1 MGKLLWEASR
11 SKKCRS
17 LMRIFINYVNA
28 REGLAIKSYDQL
40 HAWSVAEPLFFWN
53 DVWDYFGIIGDK
65 PFNSAFKS
73 RLYFRDSVWF
83 PGARINYA
91 ENMLKHMYGED
102 EGIVFRG
109 ENRVRRALSRDEVR
123 HGVAKMAR
131 ALQAAGVEKG
141 MVVAGYMPNLPE
153 TVIAM
158 LASAAIGAIWCSC
171 ATDIGPGAAV
181 DRIGQT
187 QPTVL
192 ITADGYYYKGKTFDV
207 LPNAKAVV
215 DAVPSI
221 RKVVV
226 VHYAGS
232 GLEGADADD
241 RWTKWE
247 AMTEGYDGEHFHFER
262 FPYEQPLVIMF
273 SSGTT
278 GKPKC
283 MVQSAMGLL
292 LNQLKE
298 LGLHSDMTLADSL
311 LYITTCSWM
320 MWNWQAS
327 AVGLGAR
334 LVLFDGNPSYPD
346 HSTIWRVIEEEKV
359 TIFGLSASYIHG
371 LRRDG
376 FVPKDVVDLTS
387 LREISQ
393 TGSALSE
400 QGFYYIYDKIKQD
413 LFFNSIAGGT
423 DINGCFAIANP
434 LKPVYSGELQGPGLG
449 MDVDCFDEN
458 GHPVRDKEGEL
469 VCKIPAPSMPLYFW
483 NDEGGKRYHDAYFAM
498 FPGIWRHGDY
508 VTISSETG
516 GVTFNG
522 RSDSVLKPSGVRIG
536 TSEIYNIVE
545 NLEEVSESLAI
556 GQDCEGDQRVLLFVQ
571 CKEGRALDDEL
582 RRRIRTELR
591 TKASPRHVPAV
602 MLQVTDIPHT
612 HNGKKVESA
621 VTNIVNG
628 RDVTNRDALANP
640 ESLDEYVRIKAE
652 LQCCP

>member
-1 MGKLLWEASR
+1 MGTLLWEASR
-11 SKKCRS
+11 GKKCRCV
-17 LMRIFINYVNA
+17 MRKFINYVNA
-28 REGLAIKSYDQL
+28 REGQSIKSYDQL

-53 DVWDYFGIIGDK
+53 DVWDYFGIIGEK
-65 PFNSAFKS
+65 PVNCAFKS
-73 RLYFRDSVWF
+73 RLYFKDSVWF
-83 PGARINYA
+83 PGAKINYA

-109 ENRVRRALSRDEVR
+109 ENLVRRSLSRDEVR
-123 HGVAKMAR
+123 HEVVKMAK
-131 ALQAAGVEKG
+131 ALKAAGVEKG
-141 MVVAGYMPNLPE
+141 MVVAGYLPNLPE

-171 ATDIGPGAAV
+171 ATDIGSGAAI

-187 QPTVL
+187 EPVVMVT
-192 ITADGYYYKGKTFDV
+192 TDGYYYKGKTFDV
-207 LPNAKAVV
+207 LPNAKAIA
-215 DAVPSI
+215 DGIPSI
-221 RKVVV
+221 RKVIV

-232 GLEGADADD
+232 GIGDAGLDG
-241 RWTKWE
+241 RWTTWE
-247 AMTEGYDGEHFHFER
+247 DMTAGFEGEIFRFER

-298 LGLHSDMTLADSL
+298 LGLHSDISISDSL
-311 LYITTCSWM
+311 LYITTSSWM
-320 MWNWQAS
+320 MWNWQAAAIGL
-327 AVGLGAR
+327 AVR

-346 HSTIWRVIEEEKV
+346 HSTIWKIIEEEKV
-359 TIFGLSASYIHG
+359 TIFGLSANYIHG
-371 LRRDG
+371 LSRDG
-376 FVPKDVVDLTS
+376 FVPKDVADLTC

-400 QGFYYIYDKIKQD
+400 QGFHYIYNKIKQD

-458 GHPVRDKEGEL
+458 GNSIRDREGEL

-483 NDEGGKRYHDAYFAM
+483 NDEGGKRYHNAYFAV
-498 FPGIWRHGDY
+498 FPGIWMHGDY

-536 TSEIYNIVE
+536 TAEIYNIVE
-545 NLEEVSESLAI
+545 AMEEVKECLAF
-556 GQDCEGDQRVLLFVQ
+556 GQDHEGDQRVLLFVE
-571 CKEGRALDDEL
+571 CKDGYTLDGALQQKIKTL
-582 RRRIRTELR
+582 LR
-591 TKASPRHVPAV
+591 TKASPRHVPALLYEV
-602 MLQVTDIPHT
+602 SDIPRT

-621 VTNIVNG
+621 VTNIMNG
-628 RDVTNRDALANP
+628 RDVTNRDSLGNP
-640 ESLDEYVRIKAE
+640 ESLEEYRRIRAA
-652 LQCCP
+652 Q

>member
-11 SKKCRS
+11 GKKCRCV
-17 LMRIFINYVNA
+17 MRKFINYVNA
-28 REGLAIKSYDQL
+28 REGQSIRSYDQL
-40 HAWSVAEPLFFWN
+40 HAWSVSEPLFFWN
-53 DVWDYFGIIGDK
+53 DVWDYFGIIGSK
-65 PFNSAFKS
+65 PFNCSFKS
-73 RLYFRDSVWF
+73 RLYFKDSVWF
-83 PGARINYA
+83 PGAKINYA

-109 ENRVRRALSRDEVR
+109 EDKVRRSLSRDEVR
-123 HGVAKMAR
+123 HQVVKMAK
-131 ALQAAGVEKG
+131 ALLDAGVEKG
-141 MVVAGYMPNLPE
+141 MVIAGYLPNLPE

-171 ATDIGPGAAV
+171 ATDIGPGAAI

-187 QPTVL
+187 EPVVL
-192 ITADGYYYKGKTFDV
+192 VTTDGYYYKGKTFPV
-207 LPNAKAVV
+207 LPNAKVIA
-215 DAVPSI
+215 DAIPSI
-221 RKVVV
+221 KKVIV

-232 GLEGADADD
+232 RLDGFDADD
-241 RWTKWE
+241 RWTTWE
-247 AMTEGYDGEHFHFER
+247 EMTAPFKGEVYHFPR

-298 LGLHSDMTLADSL
+298 LGLHSDMALSDSL

-320 MWNWQAS
+320 MWNWQAAS
-327 AVGLGAR
+327 IGLGVR

-346 HSTIWRVIEEEKV
+346 HSTIWKIIEEEKV

-371 LRRDG
+371 LIRDG
-376 FVPKDVVDLTS
+376 FVPKDVADLTH
-387 LREISQ
+387 LREVSQ

-400 QGFYYIYDKIKQD
+400 QGFNFIYEKIKQD

-449 MDVDCFDEN
+449 MDIDCFDEKGN
-458 GHPVRDKEGEL
+458 SIRDREGEL

-483 NDEGGKRYHDAYFAM
+483 NDEGGKRYHNAYFSV
-498 FPGIWRHGDY
+498 FPGIWMHGDY
-508 VTISSETG
+508 VTISSATG

-536 TSEIYNIVE
+536 TVEIYNIVE
-545 NLEEVSESLAI
+545 NLEEVKESLAI
-556 GQDCEGDQRVLLFVQ
+556 GQDLDEDQRVILFVQ
-571 CKEGRALDDEL
+571 CKDGYALDDAL
-582 RRRIRTELR
+582 RQKIKTDLR

-602 MLQVTDIPHT
+602 MIQVNDIPHT

-621 VTNIVNG
+621 VTNIMNG

-640 ESLDEYVRIKAE
+640 GSLEEYIRIKAA
-652 LQCCP
+652 L

>member
-1 MGKLLWEASR
+1 MGTLLWEASR
-11 SKKCRS
+11 GKKCRCV
-17 LMRIFINYVNA
+17 MRKFINYVNA
-28 REGLAIKSYDQL
+28 REGQAIKSYDQL

-53 DVWDYFGIIGDK
+53 DVWDYFGIIGEK
-65 PFNSAFKS
+65 PVNCAFKS
-73 RLYFRDSVWF
+73 RLYFKNSVWF
-83 PGARINYA
+83 PGAKINYA

-109 ENRVRRALSRDEVR
+109 ENLLRRSMSRDEVR
-123 HGVAKMAR
+123 HEVVKMAK
-131 ALQAAGVEKG
+131 ALKAAGVEKG
-141 MVVAGYMPNLPE
+141 MVVAGYLPNLPE

-171 ATDIGPGAAV
+171 ATDIGSGAAI

-187 QPTVL
+187 SPVVMVT
-192 ITADGYYYKGKTFDV
+192 TDGYYYKGKTFDV
-207 LPNAKAVV
+207 LPNARAIA
-215 DAVPSI
+215 DGIPSI
-221 RKVVV
+221 KKVIV
-226 VHYAGS
+226 VHYAGN
-232 GLEGADADD
+232 GIEGGDFDQ
-241 RWTKWE
+241 RWITWE
-247 AMTEGYDGEHFHFER
+247 KMVEGFEGEVFRFER

-298 LGLHSDMTLADSL
+298 LGLHSDMAIHDSL

-320 MWNWQAS
+320 MWNWQAAAIGL
-327 AVGLGAR
+327 AVR
-334 LVLFDGNPSYPD
+334 LVLFDGNPSWPD
-346 HSTIWRVIEEEKV
+346 HSTIWKIIEEEKV
-359 TIFGLSASYIHG
+359 TIFGLSANYIHG
-371 LRRDG
+371 LSRDG
-376 FVPKDVVDLTS
+376 FVPKDVADLS
-387 LREISQ
+387 YLREISQ

-400 QGFYYIYDKIKQD
+400 QGFHYIYNQIKQD

-458 GHPVRDKEGEL
+458 GNSIRDREGEL

-483 NDEGGKRYHDAYFAM
+483 NDEGGKRYHNAYFAV
-498 FPGIWRHGDY
+498 FPGIWMHGDY
-508 VTISSETG
+508 VTISSKTG

-536 TSEIYNIVE
+536 TAEIYNIVE
-545 NLEEVSESLAI
+545 AMEEVRECLAI
-556 GQDCEGDQRVLLFVQ
+556 GQDYDGDQRVLLFVQ
-571 CKEGRALDDEL
+571 CKEGYRLDDALEKK
-582 RRRIRTELR
+582 IRTTLR
-591 TKASPRHVPAV
+591 SKASPRHVPA
-602 MLQVTDIPHT
+602 LLYQVSDIPRT

-621 VTNIVNG
+621 VTNIMNR
-628 RDVTNRDALANP
+628 RDVTNRDSLGNPDSLEEYRQILA
-640 ESLDEYVRIKAE
+640 S
-652 LQCCP
+652 Q

>member
-1 MGKLLWEASR
+1 MGTLLWEASR
-11 SKKCRS
+11 GKKCRCV
-17 LMRIFINYVNA
+17 MRKFINYVNA
-28 REGLAIKSYDQL
+28 REGQAIKSYDQL

-53 DVWDYFGIIGDK
+53 DVWDYFGIIGEK
-65 PFNSAFKS
+65 PVNCAFKS
-73 RLYFRDSVWF
+73 RLYFKNSVWF
-83 PGARINYA
+83 PGAKINYA

-109 ENRVRRALSRDEVR
+109 ENLLRRSMSRDEVR
-123 HGVAKMAR
+123 HEVVKMAK
-131 ALQAAGVEKG
+131 ALKAAGVEKG
-141 MVVAGYMPNLPE
+141 MVVAGYLPNLPE

-171 ATDIGPGAAV
+171 ATDIGSGAAI

-187 QPTVL
+187 SPVVMV
-192 ITADGYYYKGKTFDV
+192 TADGYYYKGRTFDV
-207 LPNAKAVV
+207 LPNARAIA
-215 DAVPSI
+215 DGIPSI
-221 RKVVV
+221 KKVIV
-226 VHYAGS
+226 VHYAGN
-232 GLEGADADD
+232 GIEGGDFDQ
-241 RWTKWE
+241 RWITWE
-247 AMTEGYDGEHFHFER
+247 KMVEGFEGEVFRFER

-298 LGLHSDMTLADSL
+298 LGLHSDMAIHDSL

-320 MWNWQAS
+320 MWNWQAAAIGL
-327 AVGLGAR
+327 AVR
-334 LVLFDGNPSYPD
+334 LVLFDGNPSWPD
-346 HSTIWRVIEEEKV
+346 HSTIWKIIEEEKV
-359 TIFGLSASYIHG
+359 TIFGLSANYIHG
-371 LRRDG
+371 LSRDG
-376 FVPKDVVDLTS
+376 FVPKDVADLS
-387 LREISQ
+387 YLREISQ

-400 QGFYYIYDKIKQD
+400 QGFHYIYNQIKQD

-458 GHPVRDKEGEL
+458 GNSIRDREGEL

-483 NDEGGKRYHDAYFAM
+483 NDEGGKRYHNAYFAV
-498 FPGIWRHGDY
+498 FPGIWMHGDY
-508 VTISSETG
+508 VTISSKTG

-536 TSEIYNIVE
+536 TAEIYNIVE
-545 NLEEVSESLAI
+545 AMEEVRECLAI
-556 GQDCEGDQRVLLFVQ
+556 GQDYDGDQRVLLFVQ
-571 CKEGRALDDEL
+571 CKEGYRLDDALEKK
-582 RRRIRTELR
+582 IRTTLR
-591 TKASPRHVPAV
+591 SKASPRHVPA
-602 MLQVTDIPHT
+602 LLYQVSDIPRT

-621 VTNIVNG
+621 VTNIMNR
-628 RDVTNRDALANP
+628 RDVTNRDSLGNPDSLEEYRQILA
-640 ESLDEYVRIKAE
+640 S
-652 LQCCP
+652 Q

>member
-1 MGKLLWEASR
+1 MGTLLWEASR
-11 SKKCRS
+11 GKKCRCV
-17 LMRIFINYVNA
+17 MRKFINYVNA
-28 REGLAIKSYDQL
+28 REGQSIKSYDQL

-53 DVWDYFGIIGDK
+53 DVWDYFGIIGEK
-65 PFNSAFKS
+65 PVNCAFKS
-73 RLYFRDSVWF
+73 RLYFKDSVWF
-83 PGARINYA
+83 PGAKINYA

-109 ENRVRRALSRDEVR
+109 ENLVRRSLSRDEVR
-123 HGVAKMAR
+123 HEVVKMAK
-131 ALQAAGVEKG
+131 ALKAAGVEKG
-141 MVVAGYMPNLPE
+141 MVVAGYLPNLPE

-171 ATDIGPGAAV
+171 ATDIGSGAAI

-187 QPTVL
+187 EPVVMVT
-192 ITADGYYYKGKTFDV
+192 TDGYYYKGKTFDV
-207 LPNAKAVV
+207 LPNAKAIA
-215 DAVPSI
+215 DGIPSI
-221 RKVVV
+221 RKVIV
-226 VHYAGS
+226 VHYAGRGIGDA
-232 GLEGADADD
+232 GLDG
-241 RWTKWE
+241 RWTTWE
-247 AMTEGYDGEHFHFER
+247 DMTAGFEGEIFRFER

-298 LGLHSDMTLADSL
+298 LGLHSDMSISDSL

-320 MWNWQAS
+320 MWNWQAAAIGL
-327 AVGLGAR
+327 AVR

-346 HSTIWRVIEEEKV
+346 HSTIWKIIEEEKV
-359 TIFGLSASYIHG
+359 TIFGLSANYIHG
-371 LRRDG
+371 LSRDG
-376 FVPKDVVDLTS
+376 FVPKDVADLTC

-400 QGFYYIYDKIKQD
+400 QGFHYIYNKIKQD

-458 GHPVRDKEGEL
+458 GNSIRDREGEL

-483 NDEGGKRYHDAYFAM
+483 NDEGGKRYHNAYFAV
-498 FPGIWRHGDY
+498 FPGIWMHGDY

-522 RSDSVLKPSGVRIG
+522 RSDSVLKHSAVRIG
-536 TSEIYNIVE
+536 TEAIYNLVE
-545 NLEEVSESLAI
+545 ALEEVKECLAI
-556 GQDCEGDQRVLLFVQ
+556 GQDHEGDQRVLLFVE
-571 CKEGRALDDEL
+571 CKDGYTLDGALQQKIKTL
-582 RRRIRTELR
+582 LR
-591 TKASPRHVPAV
+591 TKASPRHVPALLYEV
-602 MLQVTDIPHT
+602 SDIPRT

-621 VTNIVNG
+621 VTNIMNG
-628 RDVTNRDALANP
+628 RDVTNRDSLGNP
-640 ESLDEYVRIKAE
+640 ESLEEYRRIRAA
-652 LQCCP
+652 Q